1 MRGRERYGERR
12 RVRKKEREVEGE
24 RGIEKG
30 RVRDRSRGG
39 DRGIEREKERDQHIT
54 FQYSGHVWLS
64 VDAHRWSSE
73 TPLSHLIGAEMLY
86 KTAYER
92 SAFDT
97 DDFAEC
103 WMNAVL

>member
-1 MRGRERYGERR
+1 MRERYGERAR
-12 RVRKKEREVEGE
+12 GRERYIE
-24 RGIEKG
+24 RG
-30 RVRDRSRGG
+30 RVRERSGGG
-39 DRGIEREKERDQHIT
+39 DRGIERENERDQHIT